1 MSNIGPVTVWI
12 TPHWFWQDYYDRLP
26 AWVQRIYDRQKETA
40 E

>member
-1 MSNIGPVTVWI
+1 MSAFNPVTVWI

-26 AWVQRIYDRQKETA
+26 AHVRRIYDRQKGAA